1 MGYGS
6 RLYTV
11 IIPAGERNASLNI
24 SINDDNIFE
33 HDEIFALTI
42 NVSSLPSDVYI
53 GDHNET
59 IVTIMDNDGK

>member
-6 RLYTV
+6 GLYTV

-33 HDEIFALTI
+33 HDESFVLTI
-42 NVSSLPSDVYI
+42 NVSSLPNDVYI